1 MNEIRFD
8 TDLIERYGGRGPRY
22 TSYPTAVQFHD
33 GFGETEYRRQ
43 CAASNEGSERRPLSI
58 YVHLPFCESLCY
70 YCACNKEVTRNR
82 ARVERY
88 MTHLYS
94 ELDLQAALFD
104 DTRVVEQLHLGGG
117 SPTYFDTDELGELIR
132 RIGERF
138 RLQSDGNQEFS
149 IEVDPRTIEPEG
161 MAPLYALGFNRL
173 SLGVQDL
180 EQRVQEAVNR
190 VQSFAKTRDL
200 IDAARASGFQS
211 VSLDLIY
218 GLPHQSVAS
227 FDATIDRV
235 LTLKPDRLAIYNYA
249 HLPQMFKAQRLIDAA
264 DLPDASAKLEILHG
278 TIAKLTAAGYEYIG
292 MDHFALP
299 SDELV
304 VAQHKGELQRNF
316 QGYSTHARCDLIS
329 LGVSAISHV
338 HHCYS
343 QNVKSVNRYCQL
355 LEQGHLPVER
365 GLELS
370 DDDELRA
377 SVIETI
383 MCHGRLDFA
392 AVAQSFGLD
401 FGDYFGAELEA
412 LAPLADDGLIKFDNA
427 GFEVTPAGRLLLRPV
442 AMVFD
447 RYLRE
452 EANKARFSKVI

>member
-1 MNEIRFD
+1 
-8 TDLIERYGGRGPRY
+8 
-22 TSYPTAVQFHD
+22 
-33 GFGETEYRRQ
+33 
-43 CAASNEGSERRPLSI
+43 
-58 YVHLPFCESLCY
+58 
-70 YCACNKEVTRNR
+70 
-82 ARVERY
+82 
-88 MTHLYS
+88 
-94 ELDLQAALFD
+94 
-104 DTRVVEQLHLGGG
+104 
-117 SPTYFDTDELGELIR
+117 
-132 RIGERF
+132 
-138 RLQSDGNQEFS
+138 
-149 IEVDPRTIEPEG
+149 
-161 MAPLYALGFNRL
+161 
-173 SLGVQDL
+173 
-180 EQRVQEAVNR
+180 VNR
-190 VQSFAKTRDL
+190 VQSFEKTRDL
-200 IDAARASGFQS
+200 IEAARASGFQS

-218 GLPHQSVAS
+218 GLPHQSVSS

-264 DLPDASAKLEILHG
+264 DLPDAAAKLEILHG

-304 VAQHKGELQRNF
+304 IAQRKGELQRNF

-355 LEQGHLPVER
+355 LEQGQLPVER

-370 DDDELRA
+370 EDDELRA

-392 AVAQSFGLD
+392 TVAESFGLD
-401 FGDYFGAELEA
+401 FSHYFGAELEA
-412 LAPLADDGLIKFDNA
+412 LAPLADDGLIKFDER
-427 GFEVTPAGRLLLRPV
+427 GFQVTPAGRLLLRPV

-452 EANKARFSKVI
+452 QANKARFSKVI

>member
-22 TSYPTAVQFHD
+22 TSYPTAVQFHQ

-43 CAASNEGSERRPLSI
+43 CAASNEGPDRRPLSI

-88 MTHLYS
+88 MTHLYT
-94 ELDLQAALFD
+94 ELDMQATLFD
-104 DTRVVEQLHLGGG
+104 DERVVEQLHLGGG
-117 SPTYFDTDELGELIR
+117 SPTYFSTDELGELIR

-138 RLQSDGNQEFS
+138 RLQADGNQEFS
-149 IEVDPRTIEPEG
+149 IEVDPRTIGPEG
-161 MAPLYALGFNRL
+161 MAPLNELGFNRL

-180 EQRVQEAVNR
+180 EARVQEAVNR
-190 VQSFAKTRDL
+190 VQSFEKTRDL

-218 GLPHQSVAS
+218 GLPHQTVAS

-235 LTLKPDRLAIYNYA
+235 LSLRPDRLAIYNYA
-249 HLPQMFKAQRLIDAA
+249 HLPEMFKAQRLIDAA
-264 DLPDASAKLEILHG
+264 DLPDASEKLEILHR
-278 TIAKLTAAGYEYIG
+278 TISKLTDAGYEYIG

-299 SDELV
+299 ADELV
-304 VAQHKGELQRNF
+304 LAQRKGELQRNF

-355 LEQGHLPVER
+355 LEQGRLPVER

-377 SVIETI
+377 TVIETI
-383 MCHGRLDFA
+383 MCHGRLQFGEVERQFGIDF
-392 AVAQSFGLD
+392 D
-401 FGDYFGAELEA
+401 KYFADEVEA
-412 LAPLADDGLIKFDNA
+412 LVPLERDGLVRL
-427 GFEVTPAGRLLLRPV
+427 GPGGLEVTPAGRLLLRPV

-452 EANKARFSKVI
+452 QASKTRFSKVI